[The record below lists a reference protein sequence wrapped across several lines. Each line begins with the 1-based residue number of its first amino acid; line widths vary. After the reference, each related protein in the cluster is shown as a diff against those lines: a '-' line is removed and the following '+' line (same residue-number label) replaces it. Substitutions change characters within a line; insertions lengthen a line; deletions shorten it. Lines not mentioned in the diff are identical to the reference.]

1 MPYNDNFVLGS
12 NVRAPGYRMRGD
24 AMAML
29 KDSDSS
35 APHMSNMGMDLL
47 QVGSWANTA
56 PTFPAG
62 SAIDLSDLSGTTYTS
77 TTTFP
82 NTRPGNRN
90 SPSLEAYLNA
100 PRSSQPWSP
109 VTASRR

>member
-1 MPYNDNFVLGS
+1 
-12 NVRAPGYRMRGD
+12 
-24 AMAML
+24 
-29 KDSDSS
+29 
-35 APHMSNMGMDLL
+35 MDRDL
-47 QVGSWANTA
+47 VEMGSWANTA
-56 PTFPAG
+56 PNFPAG
-62 SAIDLSDLSGTTYTS
+62 SALDLDLSELSGSTLN

-82 NTRPGNRN
+82 NTRPTNGN